1 MEDST
6 GQDRTGQDRVACDNK
21 VARKLWID
29 EALIS
34 YPVRVLT
41 VIVYLLS
48 SPSFFLLSQSRFPR
62 TLF

>member
-6 GQDRTGQDRVACDNK
+6 GVQDRVACGNK

-34 YPVRVLT
+34 YPIRVT
-41 VIVYLLS
+41 HAHIIYLLS
-48 SPSFFLLSQSRFPR
+48 SPSFFLLSRSGFPR
-62 TLF
+62 TVF